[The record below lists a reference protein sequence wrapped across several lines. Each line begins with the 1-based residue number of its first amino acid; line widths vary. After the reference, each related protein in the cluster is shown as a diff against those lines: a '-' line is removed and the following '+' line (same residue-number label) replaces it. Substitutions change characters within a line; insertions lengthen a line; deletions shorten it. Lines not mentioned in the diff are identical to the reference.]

1 MLWFFAPSH
10 QPLRRSIVVDD
21 TTLGSKERAGLWWW
35 GLVKQGFLE
44 RYGAYSLH
52 FEKGRGR
59 KLEDD
64 PFFLRWLFWKVL
76 WYAMFASRVCII
88 YNQIIP
94 FGDIYIYITNT
105 FIGLPQGMHTMLWTT
120 FLWVRTLI
128 FFYPSSLWKH
138 TTCVLKDMGLLPPE
152 VLQTETSW
160 AQLETT
166 GSHWFPCSVGV
177 NSFYIVYPDV
187 VSGTF
192 HPALKKQAGTPRS
205 TSFHQ
210 RLGRLKGDLLLFC
223 CLIVLMWG
231 WSILGR
237 CIENVGVDEMGWSSG
252 SKIL

>member
-21 TTLGSKERAGLWWW
+21 TTLGPKERAGLWWW
-35 GLVKQGFLE
+35 GLVKRGFLE
-44 RYGAYSLH
+44 RYGLYPHPEAYSLH

-94 FGDIYIYITNT
+94 SGDIYIPTHLLGYHKACIRCCELR
-105 FIGLPQGMHTMLWTT
+105 FYGCVPWYF
-120 FLWVRTLI
+120 FLTHRHFESTQPV
-128 FFYPSSLWKH
+128 PKSSSTAW
-138 TTCVLKDMGLLPPE
+138 GAPN
-152 VLQTETSW
+152 QTSW

-177 NSFYIVYPDV
+177 NPFYIGLPRCCVRDFP
-187 VSGTF
+187 SRTE
-192 HPALKKQAGTPRS
+192 KAGWDPTIDKFPSAAWLFERR
-205 TSFHQ
+205 FIFCFAVW
-210 RLGRLKGDLLLFC
+210 LFWCGD
-223 CLIVLMWG
+223 
-231 WSILGR
+231 
-237 CIENVGVDEMGWSSG
+237 DPP
-252 SKIL
+252 

>member
-1 MLWFFAPSH
+1 MTLHWGPRSGRVVVMGFGKKGISWKVLVIPSPWSLQLALWK
-10 QPLRRSIVVDD
+10 RW
-21 TTLGSKERAGLWWW
+21 GSEVGRWS
-35 GLVKQGFLE
+35 FL
-44 RYGAYSLH
+44 
-52 FEKGRGR
+52 
-59 KLEDD
+59 
-64 PFFLRWLFWKVL
+64 LRWLFWKVL
-76 WYAMFASRVCII
+76 WYAMFASRVGII

-94 FGDIYIYITNT
+94 FGDIYYQHIY
-105 FIGLPQGMHTMLWTT
+105 WVTT
-120 FLWVRTLI
+120 RHAYNVVNYVSMGAYPGI
-128 FFYPSSLWKH
+128 FFYPSSLWKY

-152 VLQTETSW
+152 VPQTETSW

-166 GSHWFPCSVGV
+166 GSHWFPCGVGV
-177 NSFYIVYPDV
+177 NPFYIVYPDV

-210 RLGRLKGDLLLFC
+210 RLGRLKGDLFLFC

>member
-94 FGDIYIYITNT
+94 FGDIYIYYQHIYWVTTRHAYDVVNYVSMGAYPDI
-105 FIGLPQGMHTMLWTT
+105 FLPI
-120 FLWVRTLI
+120 VTLKAHNLC
-128 FFYPSSLWKH
+128 FKRHGSSTAWGAPNRNKLS
-138 TTCVLKDMGLLPPE
+138 TAGN
-152 VLQTETSW
+152 
-160 AQLETT
+160 
-166 GSHWFPCSVGV
+166 HWFPLVPMQCWCKLILHRLPRCCVRDFPSRTEKAGWDPTIDKFP
-177 NSFYIVYPDV
+177 SAAWPFERRF
-187 VSGTF
+187 TF
-192 HPALKKQAGTPRS
+192 V
-205 TSFHQ
+205 
-210 RLGRLKGDLLLFC
+210 LLFDC
-223 CLIVLMWG
+223 FDVGMIHLRKMHWKCWSGWDGLI
-231 WSILGR
+231 
-237 CIENVGVDEMGWSSG
+237 
-252 SKIL
+252 